1 LLYAGVLRRQK
12 AIVLGH
18 FTNYKAVPQDKG
30 YKLQTVVDW
39 LRGQV
44 KVPVV
49 TGLPF
54 GHVRTKVCLPVGAKV
69 ELAGEDREVLMV
81 WGHRH

>member
-1 LLYAGVLRRQK
+1 M
-12 AIVLGH
+12 
-18 FTNYKAVPQDKG
+18 
-30 YKLQTVVDW
+30 VDW
-39 LRGQV
+39 LRTQV

-54 GHVRTKVCLPVGAKV
+54 GHVPTKLVLPVGAKV
-69 ELAGEDREVLMV
+69 EMAAEGRDAILV